1 MGGVRN
7 GPSDSEPGDPSA
19 RQETFAVK
27 VLAPPIVGDVH
38 EQVEQHLQVASRLLG
53 ERQAPKAFG
62 ELVRASRS
70 LPMTPRLAAALV
82 TVSLRAGTEAAAITL
97 LSASL
102 GKVDGAV
109 RRHVHRQLARVLRRV
124 DQLPRAI
131 EALEAAVAA
140 FPEDQGFRRVLHVLL
155 LRTGKWE
162 ALVASLER
170 EAQEAFQRGAYSR
183 AARATRWRAR
193 VQAEK
198 MRNLARA
205 SEGYGQ
211 AANYLEQMGDALG
224 AFAMRLDGLRVL
236 HASGASE
243 AVIAAASSVCMSAAA
258 RLGREAQA
266 RQVLEELGLVASPI
280 EAAAS
285 EPASAA
291 KSSPPEDWTAGAE
304 ARAPGNESDAEA
316 WAAEPESWVAESE
329 ALPIRIA
336 APVAEPAAPAAAPAP
351 PSVAPE
357 AQAAEPN
364 AQAVAP
370 EAPAAES
377 VAPAA
382 KPESVA
388 AEPAAQA
395 SEPEARTAR
404 PAATIEMSLPLLN
417 AMLAASS
424 GSDAKATLADAPVEP
439 TAPEAEV
446 SPPVA
451 APPESARPSS
461 ESSETRA
468 EGGAVPNELPRIPDE
483 GASRSEPPVAAA
495 QTTAPVEP
503 EVGSEEPSTEP
514 EMAAPSAS
522 QLWADPAAQQRL
534 EAQLIARKAWQELAH
549 FYLTRADRSTDPG
562 LRAEA
567 LTRLA
572 ELMENELSDPS
583 GAARIYREIVALTG
597 DRQALR
603 EQVRLLS
610 QRGDP
615 SLVRRALDEAVQSAR
630 TPEARA
636 AAYLIRA
643 ERSLETGER
652 SRAKADFETAE
663 ALTPGMLLVLAGL
676 VRCVPKAEGP
686 LMAHR
691 LRAALAAAPRRSPD
705 RLEALRVL
713 ASFAEDS
720 LKDLRMA
727 QWAWA
732 EVLAEEPAESKARE
746 RLLELA
752 RGLGDRPALSQLLR
766 EQLARE
772 PRGPA
777 ARLARLELVTALEN
791 LGDSATALTE
801 LRQAVRFEPGHK
813 EAWLLL
819 ADRLAAR
826 GQIGEAAWALEH
838 AATAMED
845 EAERQRAWVRLATF
859 CRDVLKDP
867 ARAEMYARRAESM
880 RLALKEKSEPP
891 VPSPPRSAIPPRREG
906 GTRPKVLVPVPG
918 NVNLTPVGKPFT
930 AEEAETATDIH
941 PPPPP
946 VDTSS
951 RPTIELSAVGSP
963 VDKLP
968 FAEDETTA
976 NDGPEGFVPPGELP
990 PPEKPPVSQPAPQAL
1005 DPSKELDALL
1015 GEDKEAPVEAPI
1027 EAPVK
1032 KQESANRE
1040 ESDHTSPSLSAWALK
1055 RPAAL
1060 PRSRKASAPA
1070 PSSAPAKEKS
1080 SPEKAEKPAPRMR
1093 KSRSGVREERA
1104 QPAIPEQLA
1113 PPAPEPRVKE
1123 ETAPGRRTAP
1133 KAALPREAAA
1143 DRAQAASPGTTGTR
1157 PTLAEVPARP
1167 SALTPLPRTKRPES
1181 SESAFAQ
1188 ISTQGTDSK
1197 KRSPVQNTSFI
1208 SWVAPPG
1215 KMEPV
1220 RRVVRTR
1227 GTGNRPA
1234 LPPEPPEAEPEVF
1247 KKVRERP
1254 LDAGLYLQIAE
1265 YFQSRADKER
1275 AALMKEIADA
1285 IEGREGPPARAPRT
1299 PLSQEERSGLRH
1311 PLLRSPAGE
1320 LLTCVGGALCRLFPT
1335 HGRAAGTR
1343 DVLHPGLGKGA
1354 AASLEALTMAQHL
1367 LGIAAPE
1374 VVLSEDNGPP
1384 FALVFSSAP
1393 RMLVGK
1399 QAVRQVLPAAEL
1411 RFYAGRALLCLG
1423 PDLLA
1428 LRSLKKDQI
1437 LRGLA
1442 LLPAALKE
1450 GQPSSLEA
1458 RVLRESLSARQLEK
1472 AAALYGPATRQFDV
1486 SALADAA
1493 RDSAN
1498 RAGLIACGAV
1508 GPALAALQMKRA
1520 LEREVVELVRFAASE
1535 RYFQIRTTH

>member
-1 MGGVRN
+1 MRN
-7 GPSDSEPGDPSA
+7 GKSDSEPGTPSA
-19 RQETFAVK
+19 RQETLAVEA
-27 VLAPPIVGDVH
+27 LAPGPEAGVH
-38 EQVEQHLQVASRLLG
+38 GQVEQHLQVASRLLS

-70 LPMTPRLAAALV
+70 LPMTRRLAAALV

-97 LSASL
+97 LSSSL
-102 GKVDGAV
+102 AKVDGGV

-124 DQLPRAI
+124 GQLPRAI
-131 EALEAAVAA
+131 EALEAALVA
-140 FPEDQGFRRVLHVLL
+140 FPDDQGSRRILHELL

-170 EAQEAFQRGAYSR
+170 EAQEAFQRGEYSR

-211 AANYLEQMGDALG
+211 AANYLEQMGDATG
-224 AFAMRLDGLRVL
+224 AFAMRLDGLRGL

-243 AVIAAASSVCMSAAA
+243 AVIAAAASVCTSAAA

-266 RQVLEELGLVASPI
+266 QQVLEELGLVPSSL
-280 EAAAS
+280 EAAAA
-285 EPASAA
+285 EPASAEA
-291 KSSPPEDWTAGAE
+291 PPEQPASAEVPLDGPPPPAEESSPPEAWTAGAE
-304 ARAPGNESDAEA
+304 ARAAERESPPADAEE
-316 WAAEPESWVAESE
+316 WAAEPEAWVAESE
-329 ALPIRIA
+329 ALPVRI
-336 APVAEPAAPAAAPAP
+336 
-351 PSVAPE
+351 
-357 AQAAEPN
+357 
-364 AQAVAP
+364 
-370 EAPAAES
+370 EAPAEIPR
-377 VAPAA
+377 APAV
-382 KPESVA
+382 EDRGRA
-388 AEPAAQA
+388 APKGTSEN
-395 SEPEARTAR
+395 SEPQ
-404 PAATIEMSLPLLN
+404 
-417 AMLAASS
+417 
-424 GSDAKATLADAPVEP
+424 
-439 TAPEAEV
+439 
-446 SPPVA
+446 
-451 APPESARPSS
+451 
-461 ESSETRA
+461 A
-468 EGGAVPNELPRIPDE
+468 EGGALLNELLQIPGE
-483 GASRSEPPVAAA
+483 GGSRSEPPVA
-495 QTTAPVEP
+495 
-503 EVGSEEPSTEP
+503 STEDCAEAGTEAEAEAQRSEP
-514 EMAAPSAS
+514 APPAPPAS
-522 QLWADPAAQQRL
+522 QLWDDPAAQQRL
-534 EAQLIARKAWQELAH
+534 EAQLIAHKAWQELAR
-549 FYLTRADRSTDPG
+549 FYLARADRAKDPT

-567 LTRLA
+567 LSRLA

-583 GAARIYREIVALTG
+583 GAARIYREIVTLTG

-615 SLVRRALDEAVQSAR
+615 SLVRRALDEAVHSAR

-643 ERSLETGER
+643 ESALEVGER
-652 SRAKADFETAE
+652 SRAKTDFETAE
-663 ALTPGMLLVLAGL
+663 ALTPGMLMVLAGL
-676 VRCVPKAEGP
+676 VRCAPKAEGP

-713 ASFAEDS
+713 AAFAEDS
-720 LKDLRMA
+720 LKDPRMA
-727 QWAWA
+727 QWALT
-732 EVLAEEPAESKARE
+732 EVLAEEPGEGRARE

-752 RGLGDRPALSQLLR
+752 RSLGDRAALSQLLR

-777 ARLARLELVTALEN
+777 ARLARLELVTSLEN
-791 LGDSATALTE
+791 LGDSAGALTE

-826 GQIGEAAWALEH
+826 GQTGEAAWALEH
-838 AATAMED
+838 AASAMED
-845 EAERQRAWVRLATF
+845 EGERQRAWVRLATF

-867 ARAEMYARRAESM
+867 ARAELYARRAEGL
-880 RLALKEKSEPP
+880 RQALDDKSEPP
-891 VPSPPRSAIPPRREG
+891 VPAPPRSAIPHREG
-906 GTRPKVLVPVPG
+906 VTRPKVLVPVPG
-918 NVNLTPVGKPFT
+918 NVNLTPAGGQPFS
-930 AEEAETATDIH
+930 ASEAETSTDIQ
-941 PPPPP
+941 PPAPPLG
-946 VDTSS
+946 DDDA
-951 RPTIELSAVGSP
+951 RPTIEISAVTSP
-963 VDKLP
+963 GDKLP
-968 FAEDETTA
+968 FSDDETTA
-976 NDGPEGFVPPGELP
+976 TEAPEGFVPPGEP
-990 PPEKPPVSQPAPQAL
+990 APPEKPAVSAPTPEPL

-1015 GEDKEAPVEAPI
+1015 GEDKEPAASP
-1027 EAPVK
+1027 
-1032 KQESANRE
+1032 RE
-1040 ESDHTSPSLSAWALK
+1040 VGDSEEPGHTSPSLSAWSLR

-1060 PRSRKASAPA
+1060 PKSRKTGAPA
-1070 PSSAPAKEKS
+1070 QPPAPEQEKAA
-1080 SPEKAEKPAPRMR
+1080 PEKAERPATRTKR
-1093 KSRSGVREERA
+1093 ARTGELDARSL
-1104 QPAIPEQLA
+1104 PPPPEQLA
-1113 PPAPEPRVKE
+1113 PPARGLRAIEV
-1123 ETAPGRRTAP
+1123 TSPGRRFAT
-1133 KAALPREAAA
+1133 KAAPAREAAA
-1143 DRAQAASPGTTGTR
+1143 ERGAAASPSTTGR
-1157 PTLAEVPARP
+1157 RQAIVEAVKAP
-1167 SALTPLPRTKRPES
+1167 SALEPLPRSKRRQ
-1181 SESAFAQ
+1181 SAEEALAQ
-1188 ISTQGTDSK
+1188 VSPQGTEGSAK
-1197 KRSPVQNTSFI
+1197 KPRPVQNTSLI

-1220 RRVVRTR
+1220 RRVARTR
-1227 GTGNRPA
+1227 GGTGSRQA
-1234 LPPEPPEAEPEVF
+1234 LPPEPPEAEPAVF

-1254 LDAGLYLQIAE
+1254 LDADLYRQIAE
-1265 YFQSRADKER
+1265 YFESRGDKER
-1275 AALMKEIADA
+1275 ASLMKEISDA
-1285 IEGREGPPARAPRT
+1285 IEGREGPPPRPART
-1299 PLSQEERSGLRH
+1299 PLSLDERSGLRH

-1320 LLTCVGGALCRLFPT
+1320 LLTCAGVALCRLFPT

-1343 DVLHPGLGKGA
+1343 EVLHPGLGPGA
-1354 AASLEALTMAQHL
+1354 PAALEALATTQHL
-1367 LGIAAPE
+1367 LGIQAPPE
-1374 VVLSEDNGPP
+1374 VVMAEDNGPP
-1384 FALVFSSAP
+1384 FSIVFTSSP

-1442 LLPAALKE
+1442 LLSVALKE

-1508 GPALAALQMKRA
+1508 GPALAALRMKRA
-1520 LEREVVELVRFAASE
+1520 LEREVVELVRFSASE
-1535 RYFQIRTTH
+1535 RYFQIRATH